1 MVTFENG
8 DLVPIQG
15 RDRFLK
21 IVYST
26 TVDASTTLSSITKYV
41 LPRDYKLHMHEVY
54 KDVFFHNMS
63 PLLSIG
69 VLSTQK

>member
-8 DLVPIQG
+8 DFVPSQG
-15 RDRFLK
+15 RGRFLK

-26 TVDASTTLSSITKYV
+26 TTDHSISSITKHV

-54 KDVFFHNMS
+54 RHGFFHNMS

-69 VLSTQK
+69 VLQHKNKS